1 MGRPKVAVVAKR
13 RLKALNA
20 AKIDTASLDS
30 RLLAMFSDVIS
41 TKCHCRRPTA
51 NPKEIQTLEI
61 PRFNQDLRLGAN
73 LAQEALNLRDIPF
86 QASGI
91 LSLDLRVCCASGERP
106 PDQGLFFLFAPQVLQ
121 LYKCW
126 LTASPDRHNS
136 YQYLPDPSHH
146 PPAASP
152 SLEQHTCEPTPCF
165 GL

>member
-30 RLLAMFSDVIS
+30 RLLAMSQMS
-41 TKCHCRRPTA
+41 YPLSATELRRPTA
-51 NPKEIQTLEI
+51 DPKEIQTLEI
-61 PRFNQDLRLGAN
+61 PRLNEDLRLGAN

-86 QASGI
+86 QA
-91 LSLDLRVCCASGERP
+91 
-106 PDQGLFFLFAPQVLQ
+106 
-121 LYKCW
+121 
-126 LTASPDRHNS
+126 
-136 YQYLPDPSHH
+136 
-146 PPAASP
+146 ASP

>member
-1 MGRPKVAVVAKR
+1 MTKCLTLNRENSLHIHRLKYGMGRPKVAVVAKR

-41 TKCHCRRPTA
+41 TTCHCRRPTA
-51 NPKEIQTLEI
+51 NPKEIQTIEI

-91 LSLDLRVCCASGERP
+91 LSLDLRVCGFPLERDNLTKAS
-106 PDQGLFFLFAPQVLQ
+106 FFRLLHKFCNCTSA
-121 LYKCW
+121 
-126 LTASPDRHNS
+126 
-136 YQYLPDPSHH
+136 
-146 PPAASP
+146 
-152 SLEQHTCEPTPCF
+152 
-165 GL
+165 G